1 MPPDNV
7 RTSACPACKI
17 CGAAGLSLH
26 ADLIDRLFG
35 ATGSWQMKQ
44 CANSDCGLAWL
55 DPAPLE
61 ADLALLYKGYHTH
74 APEIKLTKQPVQ
86 LRSILYDAYLK
97 ATYIPSAILGLA
109 RERQDL
115 LHMHL
120 RNSPPGRLLDVGC
133 GNGGFMKRMNDL
145 GWKVA
150 GLDFDDKAVEYAKA
164 QYGFDVR
171 TSDLAGAKYSESSF
185 DALTMNHVI
194 EHVPNPVALLAEAKR
209 VLKPGGRLIAATP
222 NIQSL
227 GHGTFGD
234 CWRGLEPPRHL
245 QVFSVNALGDCA
257 RRAGFEKVS
266 ATSSAANA
274 DSIVGA
280 SLSIRASKR
289 YGTAALNSG
298 QINMLRGLQ
307 SLIFQ
312 YREAIS
318 RWCRPEVGE
327 EAVLICQK

>member
-1 MPPDNV
+1 MPPDNI
-7 RTSACPACKI
+7 RTSACPACKV
-17 CGAAGLSLH
+17 CGAIGIPLH

-35 ATGSWQMKQ
+35 VTGSWQMKQ
-44 CANSDCGLAWL
+44 CPSPDCGLAWL

-74 APEIKLTKQPVQ
+74 APETKRAKQPIH
-86 LRSILYDAYLK
+86 LRSILYGIYLK
-97 ATYIPSAILGLA
+97 LSYVPSAVLGLA
-109 RERQDL
+109 RERQEL

-120 RNSPPGRLLDVGC
+120 MNSPPGALLDVGC
-133 GNGGFMKRMNDL
+133 GDGGLLKRMSDL

-150 GLDFDDKAVEYAKA
+150 GVDFDEKAIENAKA

-171 TSDLAGAKYSESSF
+171 TSDLACANYPDNSF
-185 DALTMNHVI
+185 DALTLNHVI
-194 EHVPNPVALLAEAKR
+194 EHVPNPIALLAEGKR

-227 GHGTFGD
+227 GHRTFGD

-245 QVFSVNALGDCA
+245 QIFSVKALGNCA
-257 RRAGFEKVS
+257 RRAGFDSVT
-266 ATSSAANA
+266 AASSAANA

-280 SLSIRASKR
+280 TLSIQASKR
-289 YGTAALNSG
+289 HGAAALNAG
-298 QINMLRGLQ
+298 QINIARGLR

-312 YREAIS
+312 YREAVS
-318 RWCRPEVGE
+318 RWRRPEVGE
-327 EAVLICQK
+327 EVVLICQK